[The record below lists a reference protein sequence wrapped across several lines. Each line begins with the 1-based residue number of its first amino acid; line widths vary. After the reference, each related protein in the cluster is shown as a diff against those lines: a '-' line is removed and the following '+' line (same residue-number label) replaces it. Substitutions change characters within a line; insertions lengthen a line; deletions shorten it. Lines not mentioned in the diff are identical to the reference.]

1 MASSKSFIPQDAVKA
16 YNELNAALE
25 RNNEVLGKHFA
36 ELQKVAGEF
45 SKVSVSQKDLLA
57 AITRYEQV
65 VRQVNATQTEQARIA
80 SQLEKWEQK
89 IAFAKSEEGK
99 RLNQLKVDYQAIN
112 RETTIAS
119 KMASAYTT
127 TLTKLINAQEQANIA
142 AQKYKETLGV
152 ESKEYKNA
160 VADAKRYEQ
169 EIAKLEMETGRLTAK
184 KTSMYGATFQL
195 TQVMRELPNFAM
207 DARIGF
213 MSLSNN
219 LPMLVDS
226 FNLLSQTID
235 KATMKPY
242 GAAGA
247 LKMFA
252 KSLLS
257 MNTVMVVASTL
268 LIMFGDKIMEVFT
281 GKVSA
286 AEQAHRD
293 FIKSLEDGSNAVSSN
308 ISDLARLRA
317 YLTLLDGEYVTQED
331 ILKSYNETIG
341 NVVGKTDD
349 FATAQQNI
357 IEKGDGYIAVM
368 LQMAAANGI
377 LEQATKE
384 VMEAEALREDK
395 KITGWQ
401 RLWNSGKIYEAED
414 YAYTYINAQGEAK
427 GGFDREW
434 RERELGYRYDTSN
447 LSEEDK
453 KRNDELKKQID
464 EEERLYD
471 RRTRLAQRAYKEM
484 EEAGKLDAT
493 NIQIR
498 FSRLLEAD
506 EKEQEAIKTAKDSYM
521 DAMKE
526 IKAIAKD
533 YGIENPFNF
542 NRDTDKGGS
551 KSARALKDVFIELD
565 VYDQARAKVVQNMK
579 QNELDMAKTTT
590 SGVLNS
596 FAQREKAIQDYY
608 KNALILSDIDY
619 ETAVEQANQKKQKDL
634 ERIQS
639 ARDANAKIKASDE
652 EKAKRAKELDEEEAK
667 VYANYETAKV
677 KANDEANA
685 AVFEAEQNLK
695 EQLAE
700 LWSDKLEIEFGKID
714 IHEERLKSEIEKAFA
729 SAKANAQKSSPLE
742 IVATAVGGDTTRFDN
757 LGTMELEHNE
767 RGANLATELDT
778 IAQKM
783 KAIEEAQSG
792 INVSELLA
800 KGLAGT
806 LTDTDSAELDNYQR
820 LTEQKLELERQ
831 FAEKKREIED
841 ENANY
846 EIESQ
851 EELQKVKSE
860 LWSEAITAYMD
871 LMNQLVEQSFEKRLE
886 ANEEWAEKENERVD
900 AQVKSEVI
908 SEEQAEAQRQAIENQ
923 KEQREKEIKRKQAI
937 YEKTYSAFQ
946 IGLSTAAAIVKAS
959 PNVALMA
966 LSAAIGAAQLAAVLA
981 TPIPQYAHGTEDH
994 PGGPALV
1001 GEAGKHELVVLP
1013 DGTLLKTP
1021 KRPTLLDLPPHAEVL
1036 PDFAKA
1042 IPDILTPPTSKDKY
1056 SVTIHEDGRLVE
1068 LTKQNNKLL
1077 RRIAA
1082 KDTVIVNKQAR
1093 NYNMRN

>member
-1 MASSKSFIPQDAVKA
+1 MASTKSFIPQDAVKA
-16 YNELNAALE
+16 YQELNAALE
-25 RNNEVLGKHFA
+25 QNNKVLSEHFK

-65 VRQVNATQTEQARIA
+65 VKSVNETQTEQARIV
-80 SQLEKWEQK
+80 SQLEKLEQRQ
-89 IAFAKSEEGK
+89 AAMDTEEGK
-99 RLNQLKVDYQAIN
+99 RLSQKKTDLAAIQ
-112 RETTIAS
+112 REQKLLNVVS
-119 KMASAYTT
+119 SAYTT
-127 TLTKLINAQEQANIA
+127 ALEKLYAKQELANRA
-142 AQKYKETLGV
+142 AQKYLTTLGA
-152 ESKEYKNA
+152 ESKEYKQA
-160 VADAKRYEQ
+160 IADAKRYAQ
-169 EIAKLEMETGRLTAK
+169 EINQMEVNTGKLVGKT
-184 KTSMYGATFQL
+184 TSMYGATFQL

-219 LPMLVDS
+219 LPMLADAFS
-226 FNLLSQTID
+226 SLSKRID
-235 KATMKPY
+235 ETTGKPY

-247 LKMFA
+247 FKIFA

-257 MNTVMVVASTL
+257 MNTVLVVASTL
-268 LIMFGDKIMEVFT
+268 LIMFGDKLVEVFT
-281 GKVSA
+281 GKLSA
-286 AEQAHRD
+286 AEKAHRD
-293 FIKSLEDGSNAVSSN
+293 FIKSLEEGSNAVSPN
-308 ISDLARLRA
+308 ISNLAKLRA

-331 ILKSYNETIG
+331 ILKTYNETIG

-349 FATAQQNI
+349 FATAQKNI

-384 VMEAEALREDK
+384 VMRAEALRQEQ
-395 KITGWQ
+395 INGWQ
-401 RLWNSGKIYEAED
+401 AFWKGGLDRSYLKYIDENGEARQFDRVARSRQIVNTAMYDNLSGQEIEDMLNKEQTEFNRLAELAKRAYDEMGELGANYVAVRFRNLVEAERIE
-414 YAYTYINAQGEAK
+414 TESV
-427 GGFDREW
+427 E
-434 RERELGYRYDTSN
+434 S
-447 LSEEDK
+447 
-453 KRNDELKKQID
+453 
-464 EEERLYD
+464 
-471 RRTRLAQRAYKEM
+471 
-484 EEAGKLDAT
+484 AGK
-493 NIQIR
+493 
-498 FSRLLEAD
+498 
-506 EKEQEAIKTAKDSYM
+506 SYM
-521 DAMKE
+521 DMME
-526 IKAIAKD
+526 RIKKTAD
-533 YGIENPFNF
+533 QNGIENPYNF
-542 NRDTDKGGS
+542 NRDTDKGGNR
-551 KSARALKDVFIELD
+551 SARALRDVFIELD
-565 VYDQARAKVVQNMK
+565 IYDQARAKIVENMK

-590 SGVLNS
+590 AGVLNS
-596 FAQREKAIQDYY
+596 FEQREKAIQDYY
-608 KNALILSDIDY
+608 KNALALSDIDY

-639 ARDANAKIKASDE
+639 ARDANAKMKASDE
-652 EKAKRAKELDEEEAK
+652 EKAKRAKELDAEEAK

-700 LWSDKLEIEFGKID
+700 LWNDKLEIDFANIE
-714 IHEERLKSEIEKAFA
+714 IHEERLKGEIEKAF
-729 SAKANAQKSSPLE
+729 SKAKADVERGNALDLF
-742 IVATAVGGDTTRFDN
+742 ANAFGGNTTRFN
-757 LGTMELEHNE
+757 GLRTLELEHNE
-767 RGANLATELDT
+767 SGANLATELDT
-778 IAQKM
+778 IAEKM
-783 KAIEEAQSG
+783 KAIEEAQNG
-792 INVSELLA
+792 INISELLA
-800 KGLAGT
+800 KGVAGT
-806 LTDTDSAELDNYQR
+806 LTETDSAELDNYQR

-831 FAEKKREIED
+831 FAEKKKEIED

-860 LWSEAITAYMD
+860 LWAEAITAYMD

-886 ANEEWAEKENERVD
+886 ANEAWAEKENERVD

-923 KEQREKEIKRKQAI
+923 REQREKEIKRKQAI

-994 PGGPALV
+994 PGGLAVV
-1001 GEAGKHELVVLP
+1001 GDAGKHELVVLP
-1013 DGTLLKTP
+1013 DGTLFKTP

-1036 PDFAKA
+1036 PDFSKA
-1042 IPDILTPPTSKDKY
+1042 MPGLLPQPMADGGKYTVVVNEDK
-1056 SVTIHEDGRLVE
+1056 RLVE
-1068 LTKQNNKLL
+1068 LTKENNKLL

-1082 KDTVIVNKQAR
+1082 KDTVIINKQAR
-1093 NYNMRN
+1093 NYNLRN

>member
-65 VRQVNATQTEQARIA
+65 VRQVNSTQTEQARIA
-80 SQLEKWEQK
+80 SELEKWEQK

-213 MSLSNN
+213 MALSNN
-219 LPMLVDS
+219 LPMLADS
-226 FNLLSQTID
+226 FSMLSKQINEVTG
-235 KATMKPY
+235 KPY

-247 LKMFA
+247 FKIFA

-257 MNTVMVVASTL
+257 MNTVLIAASTL

-293 FIKSLEDGSNAVSSN
+293 FIKSLEEGNNEIVNTFSE
-308 ISDLARLRA
+308 LTRLRA
-317 YLTLLDGEYVTQED
+317 ILNNVDGVYITAKDAIDEYNKVFGETAGIITEVSEGQERLNSSFEDYLELMV
-331 ILKSYNETIG
+331 
-341 NVVGKTDD
+341 
-349 FATAQQNI
+349 
-357 IEKGDGYIAVM
+357 EKQYID
-368 LQMAAANGI
+368 LYT
-377 LEQATKE
+377 EQ
-384 VMEAEALREDK
+384 L
-395 KITGWQ
+395 
-401 RLWNSGKIYEAED
+401 GKIRSEISAMEKELD
-414 YAYTYINAQGEAK
+414 KGSNRWENAHAYIQNLIKNPVLTISLQGSFG
-427 GGFDREW
+427 GGFGSIQRTGRE
-434 RERELGYRYDTSN
+434 
-447 LSEEDK
+447 
-453 KRNDELKKQID
+453 
-464 EEERLYD
+464 
-471 RRTRLAQRAYKEM
+471 
-484 EEAGKLDAT
+484 
-493 NIQIR
+493 
-498 FSRLLEAD
+498 LLEAEKRIGID
-506 EKEQEAIKTAKDSYM
+506 EKKQELED
-521 DAMKE
+521 
-526 IKAIAKD
+526 
-533 YGIENPFNF
+533 GIEELNKLWDDFLKKFREKGFDYLPNK
-542 NRDTDKGGS
+542 DKDG
-551 KSARALKDVFIELD
+551 KSAAKTLRTIFIELD
-565 VYDQARAKVVQNMK
+565 AYSK
-579 QNELDMAKTTT
+579 
-590 SGVLNS
+590 
-596 FAQREKAIQDYY
+596 
-608 KNALILSDIDY
+608 
-619 ETAVEQANQKKQKDL
+619 
-634 ERIQS
+634 ER
-639 ARDANAKIKASDE
+639 
-652 EKAKRAKELDEEEAK
+652 
-667 VYANYETAKV
+667 
-677 KANDEANA
+677 
-685 AVFEAEQNLK
+685 
-695 EQLAE
+695 
-700 LWSDKLEIEFGKID
+700 
-714 IHEERLKSEIEKAFA
+714 
-729 SAKANAQKSSPLE
+729 
-742 IVATAVGGDTTRFDN
+742 
-757 LGTMELEHNE
+757 
-767 RGANLATELDT
+767 
-778 IAQKM
+778 
-783 KAIEEAQSG
+783 
-792 INVSELLA
+792 
-800 KGLAGT
+800 
-806 LTDTDSAELDNYQR
+806 QR
-820 LTEQKLELERQ
+820 LTEEMKRAEEASEKETASSTVNAYESREQAMRRYYEASKKLADLDYNEAVAKAEQELNKEKERIEKAREYNQKALDAGKATEEEYAEASAKLLKAEENAEANYNTAVLKAHDDRLNAMYDLDVDYRQKLSALWDDIAEDASYEASRPTGLSTVSQGIGGYQPNTEL
-831 FAEKKREIED
+831 AELRAAHEEKMRLIDEEIERRKKAGED
-841 ENANY
+841 VTAFEIDKINELNEYKKQSERSAQEQLQ
-846 EIESQ
+846 EIEVEIVETTYNMLKDLAASYY
-851 EELQKVKSE
+851 
-860 LWSEAITAYMD
+860 EA
-871 LMNQLVEQSFEKRLE
+871 KLE

-923 KEQREKEIKRKQAI
+923 REQREKEIKRKQAI
-937 YEKTYSAFQ
+937 SERAFAAFE
-946 IGLSTAAAIVKAS
+946 IGLNTAAAIMQAAKSVA
-959 PNVALMA
+959 PPWNVPLIAAMA
-966 LSAAIGAAQLAAVLA
+966 TLGAAQLAAVLA

-994 PGGPALV
+994 PGGLAVV

-1021 KRPTLLDLPPHAEVL
+1021 RRPTLLDLPPHAEVL

-1077 RRIAA
+1077 RMIAA